1 MMNLEILDDKEEIN
15 TKILN
20 ENEDKKINE
29 FEANINQYK
38 SQEKILH
45 LERGSKV
52 CKKKCLILF
61 VCLII
66 SVALNVIGGTQYKK
80 LLWLVFLAIPFDLL
94 FLFEL
99 CFFVSCGAGFRTV
112 KPNEAIVFEFYGRY
126 LGTLKDNGIG
136 LDILFQQQQ
145 KYL

>member
-1 MMNLEILDDKEEIN
+1 MMNLEILNDKEEIN

-52 CKKKCLILF
+52 CKK
-61 VCLII
+61 
-66 SVALNVIGGTQYKK
+66 NV
-80 LLWLVFLAIPFDLL
+80 
-94 FLFEL
+94 
-99 CFFVSCGAGFRTV
+99 
-112 KPNEAIVFEFYGRY
+112 
-126 LGTLKDNGIG
+126 
-136 LDILFQQQQ
+136 
-145 KYL
+145 